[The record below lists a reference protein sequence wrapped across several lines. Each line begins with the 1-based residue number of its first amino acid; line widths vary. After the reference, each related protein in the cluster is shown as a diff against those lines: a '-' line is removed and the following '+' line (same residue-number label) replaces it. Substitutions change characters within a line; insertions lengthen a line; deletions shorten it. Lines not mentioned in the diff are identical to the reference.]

1 MKLNL
6 LLAAL
11 LFTAP
16 ISAGAASGM
25 ETSKLFGDRDA
36 RPQQYPADT
45 SRIIDIEEAVVVASP
60 KQTSKLR
67 QSPTSVSLFGEHQLE
82 SLNIHS
88 MSDLSGFA
96 PNFYMPSYGSTQSSA
111 IYVRGVGSRSGTPAV
126 SLYVDNVPTVNRA
139 GYNFNLLG
147 VNRIDILRGSQ
158 GTLYGRGAMGGLV
171 RIYTENPLR
180 SQGTTL
186 RSGASSR
193 DGNGYISALTSQKLN
208 SNLGLS
214 LGAFWQSSKGV
225 WRNGTM
231 GSKTG
236 GKEQA
241 GGRFRLVYNP
251 SERWHLDFTSMYEYT
266 DEKAYPYFYNGVVS
280 GDETLP
286 HDVGKISA
294 NRKSKYRRN
303 LLSTGLTAE
312 YRAPLFTLSSVT
324 SYQNLD
330 DRMLMD
336 QDFVSLDYYTLEQR
350 QKSHALTEEIVLKSL
365 PGRRWEWS
373 GGLFGLWEA
382 LRTQSPVTF
391 YGDGIA
397 MLNGNIGSAL
407 PDITYTNPYT
417 GLPLNMPLSLA
428 ITDPTFAIPGRFNT
442 PVMGGAA
449 FFQGTLHDFIAK
461 GLDLTLG
468 LRLDYEHLSLRYL
481 GGGTAVNYS
490 FSMPMMEPADLV
502 STPTLRGKFSNDY
515 TRLLPK
521 AALQYNFPDK
531 KGNVYLSF
539 SEGQRSGG
547 YNIQMFSEVV
557 SREMRSDM
565 MSGTKGY
572 CDGLLQN
579 LADRAASPALKQ
591 MFLGIKQTMDN
602 NFPEIPESNVED
614 VVTYKPEY
622 CLNYE
627 AGTHLNLFGNAL
639 TADLS
644 VFYMDTHHQ
653 QIARFAETGLGRRM
667 VNAGRS
673 HSCGIEASLR
683 SNLLDNHLSLML
695 NYGYTHAVFHTYNA
709 GDGQD
714 FTDNYV
720 PFIPEHNLGA
730 MADYTFNLE
739 RLWLKHLTLGAN
751 VSAMGRIY
759 WTEANNAYQNF
770 YATLGAHALLDFG
783 LIQFNLWGKN
793 LTQNHYRTFY
803 FETLNRGY
811 YQKGMPL
818 QIGFDMCFRI

>member
-1 MKLNL
+1 MAQAPLSI
-6 LLAAL
+6 AARTEFPKTNTL
-11 LFTAP
+11 
-16 ISAGAASGM
+16 S
-25 ETSKLFGDRDA
+25 DA
-36 RPQQYPADT
+36 EPEQWPADS
-45 SRIIDIEEAVVVASP
+45 SRIIDIEEAVIVASP

-67 QSPTSVSLFGEHQLE
+67 KSATSVSLFGRQQLE
-82 SLNIHS
+82 SLGVTS

-96 PNFYMPSYGSTQSSA
+96 PNFYMPAYGSTQSSA
-111 IYVRGVGSRSGTPAV
+111 IYMRGVGSRINTPSV
-126 SLYVDNVPTVNRA
+126 SLYVDNVPTANRA

-158 GTLYGRGAMGGLV
+158 GTLYGRNAMGGLV
-171 RIYTENPLR
+171 RIYTENPLHT
-180 SQGTTL
+180 QGTTI

-193 DGNGYISALTSQKLN
+193 DGNGYVSALTSQKLLP
-208 SNLGLS
+208 NLGLS

-225 WRNGTM
+225 WRNDTL

-236 GKEQA
+236 GREQT
-241 GGRFRLVYNP
+241 GGRLRLVYTP
-251 SERWHLDFTSMYEYT
+251 AERWKLDFSSSFDYT
-266 DEKAYPYFYNGVVS
+266 DEKAYPYFYSGTVS
-280 GDETLP
+280 GEEQLP
-286 HDVGKISA
+286 HAVDKITA

-303 LLSTGLTAE
+303 LFSTGLTAE
-312 YRAPLFTLSSVT
+312 YRAPAFTVSSVT

-336 QDFVSLDYYTLEQR
+336 QDFIYLDYYTLEQR

-382 LRTQSPVTF
+382 LRTSSPVTF
-391 YGDGIA
+391 YSDGIG
-397 MLNGNIGSAL
+397 MLNSNIGRVL
-407 PDITYTNPYT
+407 PSITYTNPYS
-417 GLPLNMPLSLA
+417 GQPLTMPLSLG
-428 ITDPTFAIPGRFNT
+428 ITDPVFTIPGRFNT
-442 PVMGGAA
+442 PVLNGAA
-449 FFQGTLHDFIAK
+449 FFQGTLHDFLAK
-461 GLDLTLG
+461 HLDLTLG
-468 LRLDYEHLSLRYL
+468 LRLDHEHLSLRYL
-481 GGGTAVNYS
+481 GGGEAINYT
-490 FSMPMMEPADLV
+490 FSMPMTEPAGLV
-502 STPTLRGKFSNDY
+502 STPTLRGKFHNNY

-521 AALQYNFPDK
+521 AALQYNLPQQ

-557 SREMRSDM
+557 STQMRSDM
-565 MSGTKGY
+565 MAGTKNY
-572 CDGLLQN
+572 CDNLLQT
-579 LADRAASPALKQ
+579 LSDRAASPALKQ
-591 MFLGIKQTMDN
+591 MFLGIKQTMDD
-602 NFPEIPESNVED
+602 NFPEITETNVED
-614 VVTYKPEY
+614 VVTYQPEY

-627 AGTHLNLFGNAL
+627 AGTHLNLFGGAL

-644 VFYMDTHHQ
+644 TFYMDTHHQ
-653 QIARFAETGLGRRM
+653 QIARFATSGLGRRM

-673 HSCGIEASLR
+673 HSCGLEASLQ
-683 SNLLDNHLSLML
+683 SSLLDNHLNLLL
-695 NYGYTHAVFHTYNA
+695 NYGYTHAVFHKYNA

-714 FTDNYV
+714 FTDNRV

-730 MADYTFNLE
+730 MADYTFDINH
-739 RLWLKHLTLGAN
+739 LWLKHLTLGAN
-751 VSAMGRIY
+751 ISALGRIY

-783 LIQFNLWGKN
+783 LIEVNLWGKN

-818 QIGFDMCFRI
+818 QIGFDMRFRF